1 MFAAQL
7 RSRHTALHL
16 AQHTPYRD
24 IAAQCPAGQR
34 MIWASVN
41 RVFFIGLSS
50 FILPRKFGFR
60 IHLRSGAITGAAR
73 SNPIDQGSGIGAVW
87 SSLG

>member
-50 FILPRKFGFR
+50 FILPRKFYFR
-60 IHLRSGAITGAAR
+60 IHLRSGAITPGA
-73 SNPIDQGSGIGAVW
+73 NND
-87 SSLG
+87 